1 MDIEY
6 RTHGC
11 ELKVKYAYL
20 TYRYTVF
27 PSLHQTRYTQ
37 TTGPHLT
44 NKQTTILFF
53 RWRLLFSD
61 HKVVTAMLDVQW
73 SEPQMEHDIK
83 LRLQTTS
90 RAPPNIQARTCTRGL

>member
-27 PSLHQTRYTQ
+27 PQPASNPLYPNNRTSSDQQ
-37 TTGPHLT
+37 A
-44 NKQTTILFF
+44 NNNIILP
-53 RWRLLFSD
+53 
-61 HKVVTAMLDVQW
+61 VEV
-73 SEPQMEHDIK
+73 II
-83 LRLQTTS
+83 LRSQGGDS
-90 RAPPNIQARTCTRGL
+90 HA